1 MTANVAD
8 NALLLEVIAGPDGL
22 DSRQHQVPRVD
33 KYTEALRQGVKG
45 LRIGV
50 LKEGF
55 GHRQCRARRRCQGA
69 RRGGALQD
77 RSARSSKRCRCRS
90 I

>member
-33 KYTEALRQGVKG
+33 KYTEALKQGVQG

-50 LKEGF
+50 LLGPPIKPS
-55 GHRQCRARRRCQGA
+55 RR
-69 RRGGALQD
+69 L
-77 RSARSSKRCRCRS
+77 RSR
-90 I
+90 